1 VPADTDRRFAEGF
14 MFWAVQHK
22 LEQLLEQ
29 YGVLPRQQKQQ
40 QQQRVVEPSSAC
52 AATCVIR

>member
-1 VPADTDRRFAEGF
+1 

-29 YGVLPRQQKQQ
+29 YGVLPRQPEQQ
-40 QQQRVVEPSSAC
+40 QQQHQCVVEPSAAC
-52 AATCVIR
+52 AATCAVR

>member
-1 VPADTDRRFAEGF
+1 

-29 YGVLPRQQKQQ
+29 YGVLPREQQ
-40 QQQRVVEPSSAC
+40 QCAVAEVSTGC
-52 AATCVIR
+52 AATCATGFH